1 MSSTKRIQNKSSRTA
16 AYTCTCRAA
25 SYMESNPLLKSDDH
39 IAVKILPRL
48 VKYLLKI
55 RFLNLQGKIAPAGI
69 YPYVIARTKYID
81 TIFKKAINDGAEQ
94 IVIFGAGFDSRA
106 IRLTEK
112 GSVINIYEIDTP
124 LTLDAKRKQFIK
136 RDITIPKNNIY
147 IPIDFDREDIKEKL
161 EKSSVSVSKKTLFI
175 LEGLIMY
182 LSIEAVDYTFK
193 LINEYSV
200 PGSLVVFDYI
210 FASVLR
216 QEEKYY
222 GEREI
227 FDRVKKD
234 EESWTYGIE
243 EGEIEDFLS
252 AYSLDLLEHLD
263 SVTLEK
269 KYFTDNTGRIISKVN
284 GTHCIVLARKS

>member
-1 MSSTKRIQNKSSRTA
+1 
-16 AYTCTCRAA
+16 
-25 SYMESNPLLKSDDH
+25 MESNPLLRSDDH
-39 IAVKILPRL
+39 IAVRLLPLL

-69 YPYVIARTKYID
+69 YPYVIGRTKYID
-81 TIFKKAINDGAEQ
+81 HIFKKAISEGARQ
-94 IVIFGAGFDSRA
+94 IIIFGAGFDSRA
-106 IRLTEK
+106 LRLT
-112 GSVINIYEIDTP
+112 GNRTDVRVFEIDTK
-124 LTLDAKRKQFIK
+124 LTLEAKKKQFLK
-136 RDITIPKNNIY
+136 RDITIPENNTY
-147 IPIDFDREDIKEKL
+147 IPVDFDKEDIKEKL
-161 EKSSVSVSKKTLFI
+161 KEYKIPINNKTLFI

-182 LSIEAVDYTFK
+182 LSKEAVDYTFK
-193 LINEYSV
+193 IIHEYSA

-216 QEEKYY
+216 QEEKYF
-222 GEREI
+222 GEKEI
-227 FDRVKKD
+227 FERVKKD

-252 AYSLDLLEHLD
+252 TYSLDLLEHLD

-284 GTHCIVLARKS
+284 GTHCIVLARKL

>member
-25 SYMESNPLLKSDDH
+25 SYMESNPLLRSDDH
-39 IAVKILPRL
+39 IAVRLLPLL

-69 YPYVIARTKYID
+69 YPYVIGRTKYID
-81 TIFKKAINDGAEQ
+81 HIFKKAISEGARQ
-94 IVIFGAGFDSRA
+94 IIIFGAGFDSRA
-106 IRLTEK
+106 LRLT
-112 GSVINIYEIDTP
+112 GNRTDVRVFEIDTK
-124 LTLDAKRKQFIK
+124 LTLEAKKKQFLK
-136 RDITIPKNNIY
+136 RDITIPENNTY
-147 IPIDFDREDIKEKL
+147 IPVDFDKEDIKEKL
-161 EKSSVSVSKKTLFI
+161 KEYKIPINNKTLFI

-182 LSIEAVDYTFK
+182 LSKEAVDYTFK
-193 LINEYSV
+193 IIHEYSA

-216 QEEKYY
+216 QEEKYF
-222 GEREI
+222 GEKEI
-227 FDRVKKD
+227 FERVKKD

-252 AYSLDLLEHLD
+252 TYSLDLLEHLD

-284 GTHCIVLARKS
+284 GTHCIVLARKL